1 LTPYISVWSNTVND
15 NSITLGVPDYRKLSG
30 VVAAWKARRR
40 PLDPPMRQIDNDL
53 KTALVLDETELPGD
67 TVSIGSTVTV
77 QDIDSQEKSTVRLV
91 FPAELDGT
99 EATASV
105 FSPLGAAI
113 IGEKSGTLVEC
124 EAPNGIRRFKIL
136 NILV

>member
-1 LTPYISVWSNTVND
+1 MND
-15 NSITLGVPDYRKLSG
+15 NIITLGVPDFRKLSG

-53 KTALVLDETELPGD
+53 KKALVLDETELPGD

-77 QDIDSQEKSTVRLV
+77 QDVDSQEVSTVRLV

-113 IGEKSGTLVEC
+113 IGEKSGKLVDC
-124 EAPNGIRRFKIL
+124 EAPTGMRRFKIL
-136 NILV
+136 NIQ

>member
-1 LTPYISVWSNTVND
+1 VND

-40 PLDPPMRQIDNDL
+40 PLDPPMRQIDKDL

-77 QDIDSQEKSTVRLV
+77 QDIDTKEKTTIRLV
-91 FPAELDGT
+91 FPADLDGT
-99 EATASV
+99 DATASV

-113 IGEKSGTLVEC
+113 IGEKVGTLVEC
-124 EAPNGIRRFKIL
+124 EVPNGIRHFKVL
-136 NILV
+136 NILA

>member
-1 LTPYISVWSNTVND
+1 VNE

-77 QDIDSQEKSTVRLV
+77 QDMDTNEKTTVRLV
-91 FPAELDGT
+91 FPADLNGT
-99 EATASV
+99 ETTASV

-113 IGEKSGTLVEC
+113 IGEKSGKYVEC

-136 NILV
+136 KILG

>member
-1 LTPYISVWSNTVND
+1 M
-15 NSITLGVPDYRKLSG
+15 
-30 VVAAWKARRR
+30 
-40 PLDPPMRQIDNDL
+40 DPPMRKIDTDL

-77 QDIDSQEKSTVRLV
+77 QDTDTQEKSTVRLV
-91 FPAELDGT
+91 FPADLDGSET
-99 EATASV
+99 TASV

-113 IGEKSGTLVEC
+113 IGEKNGKNVEC

-136 NILV
+136 NIHE

>member
-1 LTPYISVWSNTVND
+1 MND
-15 NSITLGVPDYRKLSG
+15 NNITLGVPDYRKLSG

-53 KTALVLDETELPGD
+53 KTALVLDEAELPGD
-67 TVSIGSTVTV
+67 TVSIGSTITV
-77 QDIDSQEKSTVRLV
+77 QDIDSHERSTVRLV
-91 FPAELDGT
+91 FPADLDGT

-113 IGEKSGTLVEC
+113 IGEKCGQLVEC
-124 EAPNGIRRFKIL
+124 EAPNGIRRFRIL
-136 NILV
+136 TIRD